1 MSTTKQECDAP
12 VIEPAE
18 SEEQATTKVPVIGK
32 MEVPFKRTLQCDLT
46 ESQLVEVAQEICKTQ
61 REIDDLTESK
71 RASAASYAERIKSR
85 TEERDD
91 LMMKFS
97 SRSED
102 RVVDCVW
109 KLNTPEPGMKTA
121 YRLDTGAAIGAKA
134 MTTEDRDQDL
144 PGIVEPEAKPSE
156 EAEIIEDAIPEG
168 EDETVSAEEAGAVE
182 DDFPEDG
189 EESSEDARVDA
200 IIDGLKDDE
209 KDEPEGDF

>member
-1 MSTTKQECDAP
+1 MKNNTQKQECDAP
-12 VIEPAE
+12 ELEPAE
-18 SEEQATTKVPVIGK
+18 TRTAVAVLAPQANKTE
-32 MEVPFKRTLQCDLT
+32 MPFTRTLRCDLT

-61 REIDDLTESK
+61 REIDDLTEAK
-71 RASAASYAERIKSR
+71 RASAASYAERIKNR

-102 RVVDCVW
+102 RVVECVW

-121 YRLDTGAAIGAKA
+121 YRLDTGAAIGAEA

-144 PGIVEPEAKPSE
+144 PGIVEPETKPAE
-156 EAEIIEDAIPEG
+156 EAEVIEDAIPEG
-168 EDETVSAEEAGAVE
+168 EDETVSAEEEAEIA
-182 DDFPEDG
+182 
-189 EESSEDARVDA
+189 ESARVDA

-209 KDEPEGDF
+209 EEPEGDY